1 MHVQKHWLFSKT
13 VNEVPRTGKRSNL
26 INFLF
31 CLDLKKNNVTILV
44 IKGSSL
50 VVVAE
55 GMIMVYL
62 IARGHRHGR

>member
-44 IKGSSL
+44 IKT
-50 VVVAE
+50 VCA
-55 GMIMVYL
+55 
-62 IARGHRHGR
+62 GRPVEIKG